1 MVKKKKIYSTALL
14 LFGIL
19 APMPIIS
26 LFSFTMYVW
35 CIMILGMIA
44 FVELVNQGRLKLDK
58 RSDLA
63 FIAVI
68 VTWLISYLICVI
80 KMPAKWN
87 SGIGTSFVQL
97 CFLIVVYFFFSQRE
111 KVQYLVYYIKGIYI
125 SSIIQM
131 VWGYAQ
137 LLFDAIGK
145 DLNTIVFR
153 DILHMMGEYATQ
165 YQFGRLKVSGL
176 CWNAGNFAPL
186 ITFGYIYTKN
196 RYLKVAFFMMGF
208 LSGSRTLMMG
218 LLVSAAIELMVTN
231 KFKTTISK
239 KKIVFLIATVT
250 AILIAVL
257 SNIDIVLKKIV
268 EITDLLDI
276 MSRVKTEGSAST
288 HLYYLT
294 SIPAITMKN
303 DLLSNLFGYGP
314 GCSGY
319 AQSELMNFYADS
331 DKWSIECDY
340 VNQLWSYGY
349 VGFVVYYCWYLKN
362 IVKTLKLD
370 KKYVVLFAAFLFEG
384 LLYNITFNWVLFLII
399 SVFLLEKSKVNI
411 FKLDNTMLCW
421 R

>member
-1 MVKKKKIYSTALL
+1 MVKKKKLYSTALL

-26 LFSFTMYVW
+26 LFSITMYVW

-44 FVELVNQGRLKLDK
+44 LVEWINQGRVKFDK
-58 RSDLA
+58 RVDRA
-63 FIAVI
+63 FAAVI
-68 VTWLISYLICVI
+68 VTWLISYLICAI
-80 KMPAKWN
+80 RMPAKWT
-87 SGIGTSFVQL
+87 SGIETSFVQL
-97 CFLIVVYFFFSQRE
+97 CLLIVVYIFFSQKK
-111 KVQYLVYYIKGIYI
+111 KVQYLVYYIKGVYI

-137 LLFDAIGK
+137 IMFDAVGL

-153 DILHMMGEYATQ
+153 DIFHMMGEYATQ

-186 ITFGYIYTKN
+186 ITFGYIYTKSS
-196 RYLKVAFFMMGF
+196 YLKVAFFLLGF

-218 LLVSAAIELMVTN
+218 LLVCAAVELITAG
-231 KFKTTISK
+231 KFKTTVTK
-239 KKIVFLIATVT
+239 KKVVFLGVAITVIVIAFVT
-250 AILIAVL
+250 NMNTI
-257 SNIDIVLKKIV
+257 LKKVV

-276 MSRVKTEGSAST
+276 KNRVKTEGSANT

-294 SIPAITMKN
+294 SVPAITMKN
-303 DLLSNLFGYGP
+303 DFISNLFGYGP
-314 GCSGY
+314 GCSGFP
-319 AQSELMNFYADS
+319 QSELMNFYADS

-349 VGFVVYYCWYLKN
+349 IGFVVYYYWYFKN
-362 IVKTLKLD
+362 FMRTIQLD
-370 KKYVVLFAAFLFEG
+370 KKYAVLFIAFLFEG
-384 LLYNITFNWVLFLII
+384 LLYNITFNWMLFLII
-399 SVFLLEKSKVNI
+399 SIFLLAKSKINI
-411 FKLDNTMLCW
+411 FELDNSMANW